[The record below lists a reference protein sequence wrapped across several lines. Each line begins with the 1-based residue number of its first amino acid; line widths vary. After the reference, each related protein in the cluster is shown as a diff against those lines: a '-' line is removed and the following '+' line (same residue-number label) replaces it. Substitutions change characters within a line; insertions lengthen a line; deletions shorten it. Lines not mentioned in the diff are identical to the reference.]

1 MIVPCVSGR
10 TPSHSSCNAS
20 ATRREIC
27 RKRVRSISAT
37 PFRLRAQRCAVLAN
51 VALPPSP
58 GCCAADLSR
67 QGRRDVRAVAASPPP
82 LREVARREVGE
93 GCRRYEIKIAPAL
106 KPLHLPRGSA
116 GRGWGEPC
124 LTDAAREAAP
134 GRASVS
140 PLRWG
145 PSVCRSGHRGEV
157 RRWFH
162 ANLLPQNCADLI
174 QLGTLP
180 PKRRPG
186 EILPVRKCC
195 QVKNAI
201 PGSAGSAVTW
211 ASARTRRDP
220 PHKIFA
226 HQLAECLPFLLET
239 VADVGIRDCREF
251 AGNFLRAFARILE
264 HLEVRPCDHCETADG
279 VRDQDRCPSCNSDM
293 IAEKD
298 KRGNNMG

>member
-20 ATRREIC
+20 AMRREIC

-37 PFRLRAQRCAVLAN
+37 PFRLRAQRCAVLTN
-51 VALPPSP
+51 VALPPLP

-67 QGRRDVRAVAASPPP
+67 QGRGDVRAVAASPPP

-162 ANLLPQNCADLI
+162 GNPRPERCADRLDQRAVAEACSTRTLCRSEACVKEHDGTKPQSSDRGSEAEQLSVGRAGPVCALI
-174 QLGTLP
+174 PDRNGF
-180 PKRRPG
+180 
-186 EILPVRKCC
+186 
-195 QVKNAI
+195 
-201 PGSAGSAVTW
+201 SASSV
-211 ASARTRRDP
+211 ASGAS
-220 PHKIFA
+220 
-226 HQLAECLPFLLET
+226 
-239 VADVGIRDCREF
+239 
-251 AGNFLRAFARILE
+251 LRSG
-264 HLEVRPCDHCETADG
+264 P
-279 VRDQDRCPSCNSDM
+279 
-293 IAEKD
+293 
-298 KRGNNMG
+298 